1 MGLAQ
6 CRFSSTNRLSQAR
19 GTPPGPEGALT
30 ALVADGAVQG
40 VVEEQELEHALL
52 GLTGRLGLGEDLLA
66 IGNLDEAR
74 WLEARAAET

>member
-1 MGLAQ
+1 MPFLFDEPALPRPVGH
-6 CRFSSTNRLSQAR
+6 RLVLK
-19 GTPPGPEGALT
+19 GALT

-74 WLEARAAET
+74 WLEARAAGT